1 MGARTVVNVNKA
13 DCSIKVEGDGSEDS
27 KEHMFTFD
35 HVYAPGTN
43 QKDIYDEIGAPL
55 ITKALEGYNGTMF
68 AYGQT
73 GSGKT
78 FTMMGVPSDGD
89 LQGIIPR
96 LTGDLF
102 GRVDG
107 VLKDKGGD
115 LGGSPRG
122 ASRGKP
128 PPVDADGEAAGAPGE
143 VRFMITVSYLE
154 IYNEVI
160 HDLLNPTSGDNLKIR
175 EHPDLGIYV
184 EPLCELSVKNPDDI
198 FRLLDQGNKV
208 RRVAS
213 TQMNE
218 RSSRSHSV
226 FTVKIQQK
234 TAVEEDGVRR
244 ETALASKLN
253 LVDLAGS
260 ERASKTGAEG
270 STLKEGA
277 AINQSLMALGGVIN
291 ALSEGAPF
299 VPYRN
304 SKLTRLLQESL
315 GGNAAT
321 IMVANCS
328 PADYNAEETTGT
340 LRYASRAK
348 KIQNKVTRNED
359 VHEKVIR
366 ELQEEIDRLR
376 AALEAGGGGGEGGA
390 GDLSEAQERELQEK
404 VRESRE
410 RERELADRIAAIEQ
424 QKDEGWEE
432 RARLSAEL
440 EAERKNNMNAAV
452 ADVMSSVKEEK
463 LALLAEIRRLS
474 DLRAKKLKEQ
484 AGLKDQY
491 KGMKKDLEAAMAT
504 YEHAQND
511 HEALDDAHPSKEQS
525 ADALLESLT
534 GIEELRENLVGV
546 RERVAAVKVEVH
558 DIEQLLTTKK
568 AELQAATSTIAENDR
583 LREAIQEEERL
594 AFQSQKD
601 AYLKAQLEG
610 ERKKM
615 ADQADRLVQR
625 ETVMKERV
633 KDADTVKQKLDG
645 ALKENELLKQELA
658 MVKLEGDH
666 LKHTAEVLTKEVDE
680 KHKLEKEVEDLER
693 RVHDSEYEAE
703 VEKEKAEAVQE
714 ELWKLEHTSKLERA
728 KLDELHALHAAKGGD
743 VHLTQEE
750 VEKHKAVKSGL
761 QAKLGDALNYKHQAE
776 KRIAALDAELK
787 SAHADLETERREKAA
802 VLVAAKDKE
811 FEVFKSVMDV
821 AGKER
826 DALGG
831 ELNRL
836 KALLQNSVQDIMF
849 LQNQNLEYK
858 AELDLRRL
866 DDD

>member
-1 MGARTVVNVNKA
+1 MASTNVRVAVRCRPLSSKETTMGARTVVNVNKA

-128 PPVDADGEAAGAPGE
+128 PAVDADGEAAGAPGE

-184 EPLCELSVKNPDDI
+184 EPLCELSVTGQDKGDSTSVKNPDDI
-198 FRLLDQGNKV
+198 FRLLDQGN
-208 RRVAS
+208 
-213 TQMNE
+213 
-218 RSSRSHSV
+218 
-226 FTVKIQQK
+226 
-234 TAVEEDGVRR
+234 
-244 ETALASKLN
+244 KLN

-376 AALEAGGGGGEGGA
+376 AALEAGGGGEGGA

-601 AYLKAQLEG
+601 AYLAAQLEG

-615 ADQADRLVQR
+615 ADQADRLVRR

-633 KDADTVKQKLDG
+633 KDADTVRQKLDG
-645 ALKENELLKQELA
+645 ALEENALLKQELA

-703 VEKEKAEAVQE
+703 VEKEKAEA
-714 ELWKLEHTSKLERA
+714 
-728 KLDELHALHAAKGGD
+728 GGD

-761 QAKLGDALNYKHQAE
+761 QAKLG
-776 KRIAALDAELK
+776 RAA
-787 SAHADLETERREKAA
+787 REKAA
-802 VLVAAKDKE
+802 VLAAAKDKE

>member
-1 MGARTVVNVNKA
+1 MASTNVRVAVRCRPLSSKETTMGARTVVNVNKA

-128 PPVDADGEAAGAPGE
+128 PAVDADGEAAGAPGE

-184 EPLCELSVKNPDDI
+184 EPLCELSVTGQDKGDSTSVKNPDDI

-376 AALEAGGGGGEGGA
+376 AALEAGGGGEGGA

-404 VRESRE
+404 VRESRK

-484 AGLKDQY
+484 AGLK
-491 KGMKKDLEAAMAT
+491 G
-504 YEHAQND
+504 
-511 HEALDDAHPSKEQS
+511 P
-525 ADALLESLT
+525 
-534 GIEELRENLVGV
+534 
-546 RERVAAVKVEVH
+546 
-558 DIEQLLTTKK
+558 
-568 AELQAATSTIAENDR
+568 
-583 LREAIQEEERL
+583 EEERL

-601 AYLKAQLEG
+601 AYLAAQLEG

-615 ADQADRLVQR
+615 ADQADRLVRR

-633 KDADTVKQKLDG
+633 RDADTVKQKLDG
-645 ALKENELLKQELA
+645 ALKENALLKQELA

-728 KLDELHALHAAKGGD
+728 KLEELRALHAAKGGD

-787 SAHADLETERREKAA
+787 SAHADLEAERREKAA
-802 VLVAAKDKE
+802 VLAAAKDKE

-836 KALLQNSVQDIMF
+836 KALLQNSVQDILF